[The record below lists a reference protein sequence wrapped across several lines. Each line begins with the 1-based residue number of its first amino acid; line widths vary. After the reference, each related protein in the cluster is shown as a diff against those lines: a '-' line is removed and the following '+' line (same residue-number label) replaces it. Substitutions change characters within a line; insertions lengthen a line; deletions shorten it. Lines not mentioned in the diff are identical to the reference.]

1 MQNQSDNNSGNSFI
15 DEDHEK
21 LLEHMDELTLL
32 LRDNWDRDNFN
43 SSVQDFIVKVESHL
57 SHEEVILKGAKFD
70 D

>member
-43 SSVQDFIVKVESHL
+43 SSVQDFIVNVESHF